1 MPLSQPS
8 RLTTTTARFGGL
20 ALLVLLALGA
30 CAEPAPKATTQPS
43 PPPAA
48 ATAPTSPPSAATTD
62 VQLGNLPAPSP
73 SVVQQDGVTLI
84 AARTSGISVPPL
96 PRTTG
101 RGELILHGGGRFGRG
116 IAEAIV
122 ARAGPDP
129 RLCLIDTADIEGQDI
144 ERLFA
149 PFAGVQ
155 IAVLDIN
162 TDDIAR
168 PDVLE
173 LLDKCTAYFFGGGD
187 PKRLSTILRP
197 DGRDTPA
204 LAFIRRRFE
213 QDGVLVAGSSAG
225 AMIAGPVTL
234 CECAANSS
242 VQAVLN
248 GRLFKAPGF
257 EFISAPVLIDAHFFA
272 RGLMGRHLFA
282 LARDTL
288 PVGVGID
295 EDAAVLISSDQQTWR
310 VIGRRGAALIYTPP
324 EASMQKLE
332 GFGLALLV
340 PGDEFNPVTGK
351 IALYGKRQRF
361 AGSSLPVDIREAGL
375 HITPNLPI
383 TYDFEVLDDTVIV
396 TDSPSPRAPDWLT
409 GTGEESVLNARVSVR
424 AAE

>member
-1 MPLSQPS
+1 MPPSQG
-8 RLTTTTARFGGL
+8 LAAIARFGGP

-30 CAEPAPKATTQPS
+30 CAGPAPQATTQP
-43 PPPAA
+43 PA
-48 ATAPTSPPSAATTD
+48 PPPSAATTD

-73 SVVQQDGVTLI
+73 SVVEQDSVTLI
-84 AARTSGISVPPL
+84 AARTSGIGVVPL
-96 PRTTG
+96 PRTAG
-101 RGELILHGGGRFGRG
+101 RGELMLHGGGRFGRG

-122 ARAGPDP
+122 ARAGADP
-129 RLCLIDTADIEGQDI
+129 RLCLIDTADIEGQNI

-149 PFAGVQ
+149 PFAGVE
-155 IAVLDIN
+155 IAVLDLD

-168 PDVLE
+168 PDVLA
-173 LLDKCTAYFFGGGD
+173 LLTECTAYFFGGGD

-197 DGRDTPA
+197 EGRDTPA

-213 QDGVLVAGSSAG
+213 QDGVLIAGSSAG

-257 EFISAPVLIDAHFFA
+257 EFISAPVLIDAHFFT

-282 LARDTL
+282 LARDKL
-288 PVGVGID
+288 PAGVGID

-324 EASMQKLE
+324 DATMAKLE
-332 GFGLALLV
+332 GFGLAMLV

-351 IALYGKRQRF
+351 IAPRGKRQQF
-361 AGSSLPVDIREAGL
+361 SGSSLPAEIREAGL
-375 HITPNLPI
+375 KVGSEPPI
-383 TYDFEVLDDTVIV
+383 TYDFEILDDTVIL
-396 TDSPSPRAPDWLT
+396 TESASPRAPDWLS
-409 GTGEESVLNARVSVR
+409 GAGEESVLNARVSVR

>member
-1 MPLSQPS
+1 MRLSQPFRGTS
-8 RLTTTTARFGGL
+8 AIARLGGL
-20 ALLVLLALGA
+20 ALLILLALGA
-30 CAEPAPKATTQPS
+30 CTEPAPKAATQQPA
-43 PPPAA
+43 PPPS
-48 ATAPTSPPSAATTD
+48 TATTD
-62 VQLGNLPAPSP
+62 VQLGNLPTPTP
-73 SVVQQDGVTLI
+73 SVVEQDGVTLI
-84 AARTSGISVPPL
+84 AARTSGIGVTPL
-96 PRTTG
+96 PRTAG

-149 PFAGVQ
+149 PFAGVE
-155 IAVLDIN
+155 IAVLNLD

-168 PDVLE
+168 PEVLA
-173 LLDKCTAYFFGGGD
+173 LLEECTAYFFGGGD

-197 DGRDTPA
+197 EGSDTPA

-213 QDGVLVAGSSAG
+213 QDGVLISGSSAG

-282 LARDTL
+282 LARDDL
-288 PVGVGID
+288 PAGVGID
-295 EDAAVLISSDQQTWR
+295 EDAALLISSDQQIWR

-324 EASMQKLE
+324 DASMEKLE

-351 IALYGKRQRF
+351 IALQGKRQQF
-361 AGSSLPVDIREAGL
+361 AGSSLPAKIRKAGL
-375 HITPNLPI
+375 SVTPDLPI
-383 TYDFEVLDDTVIV
+383 TYDFEILDDTVIV
-396 TDSPSPRAPDWLT
+396 TDSSSPRAPDWLS
-409 GTGEESVLNARVSVR
+409 GAGEESVLNARVSVR
-424 AAE
+424 PAD

>member
-1 MPLSQPS
+1 MPPSQPS
-8 RLTTTTARFGGL
+8 GAASVLARFGGP

-30 CAEPAPKATTQPS
+30 CAEPAPKATTQP
-43 PPPAA
+43 PA
-48 ATAPTSPPSAATTD
+48 PPPSATTTD
-62 VQLGNLPAPSP
+62 VQQGNLPTPNP
-73 SVVQQDGVTLI
+73 SVVEQDGVTLI
-84 AARTSGISVPPL
+84 AARTSGIGVAPL
-96 PRTTG
+96 PRTAG

-149 PFAGVQ
+149 PFAGVE
-155 IAVLDIN
+155 IAVLDLD

-168 PDVLE
+168 PDVLA
-173 LLDKCTAYFFGGGD
+173 LLEECSAYFFGGGD

-197 DGRDTPA
+197 EGSDTPA
-204 LAFIRRRFE
+204 LALIRRRFE
-213 QDGVLVAGSSAG
+213 QDGVLISGSSAG

-282 LARDTL
+282 LARDQL
-288 PVGVGID
+288 PAGVGID
-295 EDAAVLISSDQQTWR
+295 EDAALLISSDQQIWR

-324 EASMQKLE
+324 GASMEKLE

-351 IALYGKRQRF
+351 IALHGKRQKF
-361 AGSSLPVDIREAGL
+361 AGNSLPAEIREAGL
-375 HITPNLPI
+375 SVTPDLPI
-383 TYDFEVLDDTVIV
+383 TYDFEILDDTVIV
-396 TDSPSPRAPDWLT
+396 TGSPSPREPKWLS
-409 GTGEESVLNARVSVR
+409 GASEESVLNARVSVR
-424 AAE
+424 PAD

>member
-1 MPLSQPS
+1 MRLSQPS
-8 RLTTTTARFGGL
+8 RGTSAIARLGGL
-20 ALLVLLALGA
+20 ALLILLALGA
-30 CAEPAPKATTQPS
+30 CTEPAPKATTQQPA
-43 PPPAA
+43 PPPS
-48 ATAPTSPPSAATTD
+48 TATTD
-62 VQLGNLPAPSP
+62 VQLGNLPTPTP
-73 SVVQQDGVTLI
+73 SVVEQDGVTLI
-84 AARTSGISVPPL
+84 AARTSGIGVTPL

-149 PFAGVQ
+149 PFAGVE
-155 IAVLDIN
+155 IAALNLDS
-162 TDDIAR
+162 DDIAR
-168 PDVLE
+168 PDVLG
-173 LLDKCTAYFFGGGD
+173 LLEECTAFFFGGGD

-197 DGRDTPA
+197 EGSDTPA

-213 QDGVLVAGSSAG
+213 QDGVLISGSSAG

-282 LARDTL
+282 LARDKL
-288 PVGVGID
+288 PAGVGID
-295 EDAAVLISSDQQTWR
+295 EDTALLISSDQQTWR

-324 EASMQKLE
+324 DASMQKLE

-340 PGDEFNPVTGK
+340 PGDEFNLLPAKSHSTASGSNSP
-351 IALYGKRQRF
+351 AAACRRRSGRQ
-361 AGSSLPVDIREAGL
+361 A
-375 HITPNLPI
+375 
-383 TYDFEVLDDTVIV
+383 
-396 TDSPSPRAPDWLT
+396 
-409 GTGEESVLNARVSVR
+409 
-424 AAE
+424 

>member
-1 MPLSQPS
+1 MPLVQLSTGTP
-8 RLTTTTARFGGL
+8 AKVRFGGP
-20 ALLVLLALGA
+20 ALLLLLALGA
-30 CAEPAPKATTQPS
+30 CAEPSPKATSQPS
-43 PPPAA
+43 
-48 ATAPTSPPSAATTD
+48 APPPSAATTD

-73 SVVQQDGVTLI
+73 SVVEQDGVTLI
-84 AARTSGISVPPL
+84 AARTSGIGVEPL
-96 PRTTG
+96 PRTSG

-149 PFAGVQ
+149 PFAGVE
-155 IAVLDIN
+155 IAVLNLD

-168 PDVLE
+168 PEVLA
-173 LLDKCTAYFFGGGD
+173 LLEECTAYFFGGGD

-197 DGRDTPA
+197 EGSDTPA

-213 QDGVLVAGSSAG
+213 QDGVLISGSSAG
-225 AMIAGPVTL
+225 AMVAGPVTL

-282 LARDTL
+282 LARDQV
-288 PVGVGID
+288 PAGVGID
-295 EDAAVLISSDQQTWR
+295 EDAALLISSDQQTWR

-324 EASMQKLE
+324 DASMEKLE

-351 IALYGKRQRF
+351 IALRGNRQQVT
-361 AGSSLPVDIREAGL
+361 GSNLPAEIREAGL
-375 HITPNLPI
+375 SVTPDLPI
-383 TYDFEVLDDTVIV
+383 TYDFEILDDTVIV
-396 TDSPSPRAPDWLT
+396 ADSASPRPPDWLS
-409 GTGEESVLNARVSVR
+409 GAGDESVLNARVSVR
-424 AAE
+424 AAD

>member
-1 MPLSQPS
+1 M
-8 RLTTTTARFGGL
+8 
-20 ALLVLLALGA
+20 
-30 CAEPAPKATTQPS
+30 
-43 PPPAA
+43 
-48 ATAPTSPPSAATTD
+48 
-62 VQLGNLPAPSP
+62 GNLPAPSP
-73 SVVQQDGVTLI
+73 SVVEQDSVTLI
-84 AARTSGISVPPL
+84 AARTSGIGVVPL
-96 PRTTG
+96 PRTAG
-101 RGELILHGGGRFGRG
+101 RGELMLHGGGRFGRG

-122 ARAGPDP
+122 ARAGADP
-129 RLCLIDTADIEGQDI
+129 RLCLIDTADIEGQNI

-149 PFAGVQ
+149 PFAGVE
-155 IAVLDIN
+155 IAVLDLD

-168 PDVLE
+168 PDVLA
-173 LLDKCTAYFFGGGD
+173 LLTECTAYFFGGGD

-197 DGRDTPA
+197 EGRDTPA

-213 QDGVLVAGSSAG
+213 QDGVLIAGSSAG

-257 EFISAPVLIDAHFFA
+257 EFISAPVLIDAHFFT

-282 LARDTL
+282 LARDKL
-288 PVGVGID
+288 PAGVGID

-324 EASMQKLE
+324 DATMAKLE
-332 GFGLALLV
+332 GFGLAMLV

-351 IALYGKRQRF
+351 IAPRGKRQQF
-361 AGSSLPVDIREAGL
+361 SGSSLPAEIREAGL
-375 HITPNLPI
+375 KVGSEPPI
-383 TYDFEVLDDTVIV
+383 TYDFEILDDTVIL
-396 TDSPSPRAPDWLT
+396 TESASPRAPDWLS
-409 GTGEESVLNARVSVR
+409 GAGEESVLNARVSVR